1 MHEFQDWIFSA
12 KGRTIT
18 ARVQVDGRGGGII
31 TRFETRPGPSQSG
44 LSIKVGSQQEAA
56 AELERILTGLLGA
69 DW

>member
-1 MHEFQDWIFSA
+1 M
-12 KGRTIT
+12 
-18 ARVQVDGRGGGII
+18 DGRGGGTI
-31 TRFETRPGPSQSG
+31 TRFEVRPGPSQIG

>member
-12 KGRTIT
+12 RGRTIT
-18 ARVQVDGRGGGII
+18 ARVQVDGRGGGTI
-31 TRFETRPGPSQSG
+31 TRFEVRPGPSQIG